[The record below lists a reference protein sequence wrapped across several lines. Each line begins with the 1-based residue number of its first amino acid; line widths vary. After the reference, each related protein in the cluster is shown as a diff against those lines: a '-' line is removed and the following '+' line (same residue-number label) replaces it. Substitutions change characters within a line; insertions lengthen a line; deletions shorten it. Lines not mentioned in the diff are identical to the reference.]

1 MDTDDLLPPPKPKPE
16 DLETFSI
23 EALEGR
29 IQELEAEIER
39 IRGFIT
45 RKKTHR
51 GDADSFFKS

>member
-1 MDTDDLLPPPKPKPE
+1 MDTDDLLPAPKPKPE

-23 EALEGR
+23 DELEER

-39 IRGFIT
+39 IRGFIAQ
-45 RKKTHR
+45 KKSHR